1 MKKKMKIAVVGSGIS
16 GLSSAWLISKKYDVY
31 LFEKND
37 YLGGHSNTQTIISN
51 FEKKEIDVDTGFIVF
66 NEQNYP
72 NLKAFFK
79 LLGVDTYQ
87 SNMSFSV
94 SMFNKKF
101 EYGGE
106 NINSLFAQRKNIISF
121 KFWVMIFDLVRFYN
135 NASIDMYK
143 FQNISIGEYLSKK
156 KYSQTFIHKHLYPMA
171 ASIWSSNI
179 NEIENFP
186 FPFFIKFFKNH
197 GLLSLRERP
206 KWRTVKNGS
215 RSYVKKILEKSK
227 IKIHKSEAVISI
239 SRANK
244 RVHLQTNKKKYIFDH
259 VVLASHSDQ
268 SLELLKDPTKDE
280 QTSLSKIKYQ
290 KNTVYLHSDNKFMP
304 KNRKVWSSW
313 NYIDFNEKPNQNLC
327 VTYWM
332 NNLQNLNTRDEVFVS
347 LNLPELP
354 DKKKIFKTIH
364 YSHPLYLRD
373 TISGQKGLSK
383 IQGHNNTWYCGAYCG
398 MGFHED
404 GIKSGLT
411 VAEKITDTKRPW
423 IK

>member
-16 GLSSAWLISKKYDVY
+16 GLSSAWLISKKYDVC

-37 YLGGHSNTQTIISN
+37 YLGGHSNTQTIITN
-51 FEKKEIDVDTGFIVF
+51 CEKKKINVDTGFIVF

-72 NLKAFFK
+72 NLKEFFK
-79 LLGVDTYQ
+79 LLEVDTYE

-106 NINSLFAQRKNIISF
+106 NINSLFAQRKNIISLN
-121 KFWVMIFDLVRFYN
+121 FWIMIFDLVRFYN
-135 NASIDMYK
+135 NASIDMFK
-143 FQNISIGEYLSKK
+143 FQNISVGEYLSKK
-156 KYSQTFIHKHLYPMA
+156 KYSKTFIYKHLYPMA
-171 ASIWSSNI
+171 ASIWSSNV

-186 FPFFIKFFKNH
+186 FPFFIRFFKNH

-215 RSYVKKILEKSK
+215 KSYVKKILEKSK
-227 IKIHKSEAVISI
+227 IKIHKSEAVINI
-239 SRANK
+239 SRANR
-244 RVHLQTNKKKYIFDH
+244 RVHLQTNKNKYIFDH
-259 VVLASHSDQ
+259 VVLASHPDE
-268 SLELLKDPTKDE
+268 SLKLLNDPSKDE

-313 NYIDFNEKPNQNLC
+313 NYIDFNEKPNQDLC

-332 NNLQNLNTRDEVFVS
+332 NNLQNLNTGDEIFVS

-354 DKKKIFKTIH
+354 DKNKIFKTIH
-364 YSHPLYLRD
+364 YSHPLYLCD

-411 VAEKITDTKRPW
+411 IAEKITDTKRPW